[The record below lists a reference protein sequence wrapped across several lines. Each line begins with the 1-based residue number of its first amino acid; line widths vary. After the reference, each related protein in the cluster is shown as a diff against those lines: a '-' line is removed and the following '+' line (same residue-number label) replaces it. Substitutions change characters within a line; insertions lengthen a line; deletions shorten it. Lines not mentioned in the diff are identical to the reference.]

1 MQLNYKRK
9 KKKKR
14 NQIGHTHK
22 HVLKARIKQ
31 QKTLGFS
38 KHVHCTCA
46 ALYT

>member
-9 KKKKR
+9 KKQR

-22 HVLKARIKQ
+22 HVHKARKKQ

-38 KHVHCTCA
+38 EHVHVQRFTPD
-46 ALYT
+46 